1 MTTALLYAATVLVW
15 GTTWLAIKFQ
25 LGAVAPEVSV
35 FYRFIIG
42 GLAVLIWA
50 WLRGESLRFS
60 RRDHL
65 FLALMG
71 GTLFSFNFVVFY
83 YATEG
88 LTTGLVAVLM
98 STAVVWN
105 VFNAR
110 IFLRRALEPIVL
122 LGAVFGITGI
132 AVVFWPAVANL
143 HLGDTTLRSL
153 GLGLLG
159 ALLFSLGSIISQR
172 NQARR
177 LPLIASTAVA
187 MGYGILLLLLWIL
200 VQGLPFVFDMAA
212 PYVLS
217 LLHLA
222 LFGTVVGFACY
233 LVLVGRL
240 GAARA
245 SYATV
250 LFPVVALG
258 LSTLFEDYRWSL
270 SALVGV
276 ALVLCGNAIVLGAP
290 HLRRRFLA
298 AAAKAEGSPS

>member
-1 MTTALLYAATVLVW
+1 MTTALLYAVTVLVW

-25 LGAVAPEVSV
+25 LGSVTPEVSV
-35 FYRFIIG
+35 FYRYIVG
-42 GLAVLIWA
+42 GLAMLLWA
-50 WLRGESLRFS
+50 WLKGDSFRFS

-65 FLALMG
+65 FLAAMG

-110 IFLRRALEPIVL
+110 IFLRRPFEPIVL
-122 LGAVFGITGI
+122 LGAAFGITGI
-132 AVVFWPAVANL
+132 AVVFWPAVAGL
-143 HLGDTTLRSL
+143 HLGDATLRNL

-159 ALLFSLGSIISQR
+159 ALLFSLGSVVSQR

-200 VQGLPFVFDMAA
+200 FRGLPFVFDASA

-217 LLHLA
+217 LLYLA
-222 LFGTVVGFACY
+222 VFGTVVGFACY

-250 LFPVVALG
+250 VFPVVALG

-270 SALVGV
+270 SALAGV
-276 ALVLCGNAIVLGAP
+276 ALVLCGNAIVLGGP
-290 HLRRRFLA
+290 QLRRRLQHA
-298 AAAKAEGSPS
+298 APQTKGSLP